1 MTRRGFWFLA
11 VAGGGLVISIALPS
25 QFSVTLLTLTAL
37 LWYGVTWTMLR
48 WQRDLVIRKLRVARW
63 IDGTKID
70 PAGSPATLWE
80 DRPVV
85 VWIKL
90 EGASERKLPRIK
102 VIDRLPTRALVRG
115 SHFAV
120 GTSSSDDPITIGYEL
135 RPRFPGRIRFEG
147 VEIEITDTA
156 GFFRMQA
163 FLRGGE
169 QGIVY
174 PRLVGDPRSLLAEKQ
189 EHLILA
195 AGTHRHRRPGSGTEL
210 LGLRDYIPG
219 DPPKRIA
226 WRISARR
233 DAWTTKE
240 FESDV
245 PIRSTIFLDHSSA
258 VRVGWP
264 GPTPLVDATRLAAA
278 LTRYW
283 IEKRDPVGLVLVD
296 DDEATILS
304 PAVGPRHE
312 ARLLR
317 SLCDIAASPPKPSP
331 CPVPS
336 LLESAKKACQQLYP
350 ELLDPDI
357 HRRYSPRDHWRG
369 TFSKLAF
376 PASLI
381 ALSLLGYSRFLSA
394 ESFQWMLGTGLVI
407 AAIVLAAMGM
417 FWIYQRI
424 RSKKASLGFKG
435 TRARQEIATVVATV
449 NHLGPTGIP
458 AMMEHDAT
466 FSREVQQFLV
476 DHDSPYPRPLHD
488 EAGRYVYASTG
499 KIEHL
504 SRACLRAISHAKD
517 NELLLFMV
525 DLLEIDSIAPFLSA
539 IKVARSRHHEV
550 IVAIPWPAELDEPAS
565 TSDPPTLDEP
575 TSIPNDLI
583 DHYFRAYRNLEQS
596 LRRLGVPLLTA
607 RPGRSAAAILQRVES
622 LRAARIHTHR

>member
-11 VAGGGLVISIALPS
+11 VAGGGLVISIALPA
-25 QFSVTLLTLTAL
+25 QFSVTLLTLTSL

-48 WQRDLVIRKLRVARW
+48 WRRDLVIRKLKIARW
-63 IDGTKID
+63 IDGTRID

-85 VWIKL
+85 VWVKL
-90 EGASERKLPRIK
+90 EGASERKLPRLQ

-115 SHFAV
+115 SHFTV
-120 GTSSSDDPITIGYEL
+120 GTSSSDDPITIAYEL
-135 RPRFPGRIRFEG
+135 RPRFPGRIWFEG
-147 VEIEITDTA
+147 VEVEITDTA

-163 FLRGGE
+163 FLHGGE
-169 QGIVY
+169 QAIIY
-174 PRLVGDPRSLLAEKQ
+174 PRLVGDPRSPMAEKHDHQ
-189 EHLILA
+189 ILS

-233 DAWTTKE
+233 NAWTTKE

-258 VRVGWP
+258 VRIGWP

-317 SLCDIAASPPKPSP
+317 SLCDIAASPPKPSFA
-331 CPVPS
+331 PVSS
-336 LLESAKKACQQLYP
+336 LLDPAKKACQQLYP
-350 ELLDPDI
+350 ELMDPTI

-369 TFSKLAF
+369 TMGKLAF
-376 PASLI
+376 PAGLI
-381 ALSLLGYSRFLSA
+381 SLSLLGYSRFLST

-407 AAIVLAAMGM
+407 ASLMLTAMGI
-417 FWIYQRI
+417 FWIYRRYRSI
-424 RSKKASLGFKG
+424 LSKKASLGFKEH
-435 TRARQEIATVVATV
+435 A
-449 NHLGPTGIP
+449 LGKRSPP
-458 AMMEHDAT
+458 S
-466 FSREVQQFLV
+466 SR
-476 DHDSPYPRPLHD
+476 R
-488 EAGRYVYASTG
+488 
-499 KIEHL
+499 
-504 SRACLRAISHAKD
+504 
-517 NELLLFMV
+517 
-525 DLLEIDSIAPFLSA
+525 
-539 IKVARSRHHEV
+539 
-550 IVAIPWPAELDEPAS
+550 
-565 TSDPPTLDEP
+565 
-575 TSIPNDLI
+575 
-583 DHYFRAYRNLEQS
+583 
-596 LRRLGVPLLTA
+596 
-607 RPGRSAAAILQRVES
+607 
-622 LRAARIHTHR
+622 